1 VLAERAARFRALHVP
16 GRPFLLPCAW
26 DAASARA
33 LAALPGVEAV
43 GTTSAGLAWASGLA
57 DGAADPEAILAAT
70 ARIAGAV
77 DLPVSADVEDGYG
90 DVEATIRAVLEAGAV
105 GVNLEDGTGDPAA
118 PLRSLERHAAI
129 VRAAREA
136 ADEAGVPLWVNART
150 DLWWAGV
157 GEGGT
162 RLDEALERARAYV
175 EAGADGIFVPA
186 VRDPATIEAMAEGAG
201 APLNVLAM
209 PGMPGLEEL
218 GRLGVARVSTG
229 SGTYRAALDAGAAAV
244 AALLD
249 VEAPRPR
256 TYADVQR
263 LLGA

>member
-1 VLAERAARFRALHVP
+1 ME
-16 GRPFLLPCAW
+16 
-26 DAASARA
+26 
-33 LAALPGVEAV
+33 E
-43 GTTSAGLAWASGLA
+43 
-57 DGAADPEAILAAT
+57 
-70 ARIAGAV
+70 
-77 DLPVSADVEDGYG
+77 
-90 DVEATIRAVLEAGAV
+90 TIRAVLEAGAV

-136 ADEAGVPLWVNART
+136 ADEAGVALWVNART

-157 GEGGT
+157 GAEGS

-186 VRDPATIEAMAEGAG
+186 VRDLATVEALAEGVG
-201 APLNVLAM
+201 VPLNVLAM

-229 SGTYRAALDAGAAAV
+229 SGTYRAALDAGVAAV
-244 AALLD
+244 ATLVGA
-249 VEAPRPR
+249 EAPAAQ